1 MHHRGGM
8 TSDPCDRGHPGSRSN
23 RALQTIQQKHGDESG
38 RRLDGP
44 AVRDADGVKMSKHPN
59 RGNGCLRQC
68 EAAVASLAL
77 ALLVMWPGPTRG
89 SQAAPQFAGA
99 ADSILAAIPAGPA
112 HDLLAEVLA
121 QNPDLGAQ
129 TAAAEATGQVVHQ
142 AGALPDP
149 TLGLTSYL
157 QDPETRVG
165 PQQAMLSLSQKIPWF
180 GKLRLR
186 KRAAAQDA
194 EAAWARL
201 EASRLQLL
209 TQARGLYYEL
219 GFLDE
224 YEQVVRTDRATLD
237 HYEQLARTRY
247 ASGVGLQQAVVKLQ
261 AEITRADARLLD
273 IAARRAD
280 LIARFNA
287 LRGGPRAAPL
297 TVAPVP
303 PVPEYR
309 PDAELLRRRAIA
321 GRPEVDEA
329 DAQIARSET
338 LVGLARNENAPDLTI
353 GFSYGFVGD
362 RSDPA
367 GRLNP
372 PPDNGRD
379 VLGVTA
385 GITLPIWRG
394 RISAQVAEARLRARG
409 SEESRR
415 AVVTRIDQTLND
427 LMQRLPLI
435 WERVRLLED
444 ELSVQ
449 ADQSLRSAEAGYAA
463 GTANALD
470 LLDAERVLLDV
481 RIASA
486 RARTDYAV
494 ALAQLEGAVGA
505 PLSSLAMQ
513 EEQE

>member
-1 MHHRGGM
+1 MNEQ
-8 TSDPCDRGHPGSRSN
+8 PGRLWN
-23 RALQTIQQKHGDESG
+23 R
-38 RRLDGP
+38 RRRAPG
-44 AVRDADGVKMSKHPN
+44 
-59 RGNGCLRQC
+59 
-68 EAAVASLAL
+68 AASAILAL
-77 ALLVMWPGPTRG
+77 ALLVTWPGFVQA
-89 SQAAPQFAGA
+89 SQAALQTTGA
-99 ADSILAAIPAGPA
+99 ADSILAAIAEVPA

-129 TAAAEATGQVVHQ
+129 AAAAGAAGEVVHQ

-165 PQQAMLSLSQKIPWF
+165 PQQAVLSLSQKIPWF
-180 GKLRLR
+180 GKLGLR
-186 KRAAAQDA
+186 KRAAAHDA
-194 EAAWARL
+194 EGARARL

-224 YEQVVRTDRATLD
+224 YEQVVRADRATLD

-280 LIARFNA
+280 LSARINV
-287 LRGGPRAAPL
+287 LRGTPLAAP
-297 TVAPVP
+297 VAAAPVP
-303 PVPEYR
+303 RFPEYR
-309 PDAELLRRRAIA
+309 PDADLLRRRALA
-321 GRPEVDEA
+321 GRPEIEEA
-329 DAQIARSET
+329 DAQLARSET
-338 LVGLARNENAPDLTI
+338 LVGLARNESAPDLSI
-353 GFSYGFVGD
+353 GLTYGFIAD

-372 PPDNGRD
+372 PPDNGKN
-379 VLGVTA
+379 VLGITA
-385 GITLPIWRG
+385 GITLPLWRG
-394 RISAQVAEARLRARG
+394 RISAGVAEARLRARG
-409 SEESRR
+409 SEEARR
-415 AVVTRIDQTLND
+415 AVVTRIEQNLND
-427 LMQRLPLI
+427 LVQRLPLI

-444 ELSVQ
+444 ELSIQ
-449 ADQSLRSAEAGYAA
+449 AEQSLHSAEAGYAA

-486 RARTDYAV
+486 RARADYAV